1 MAMLEREEIGRSL
14 TGAWQLFLDRPDA
27 MRFFDVS
34 VDGFWRSFGAIGLI
48 VPAYAIVAVA
58 ERQVLLSDSLP
69 DESFSRGRVR
79 ARQGVGARASTGS
92 RCRSCSHSLP
102 VRSASAA
109 PIPPSSS
116 RRNWG
121 AVIAILPFAAI
132 DLLFA
137 FGLLDADIVGVLSAA
152 MLFVVLRYN
161 FIIARRAL
169 GVGIGFALIAH
180 RRLDF
185 VLSLAIA
192 QSVDWLF
199 GI

>member
-14 TGAWQLFLDRPDA
+14 TGAWQLFLNRPDA

-34 VDGFWRSFGAIGLI
+34 VGGFWRSFGAIGLI
-48 VPAYAIVAVA
+48 VPAYAIVAIA
-58 ERQVLLSDSLP
+58 EQQVLLSDSLP
-69 DESFSRGRVR
+69 DESFAEGAFVLDKALALSVDWITLPILLALLAGPLGISRTYPAFVV
-79 ARQGVGARASTGS
+79 A
-92 RCRSCSHSLP
+92 
-102 VRSASAA
+102 
-109 PIPPSSS
+109 
-116 RRNWG
+116 RNWG

-137 FGLLDADIVGVLSAA
+137 LGLLNADIVGVLSAA
-152 MLFVVLRYN
+152 MLFVILRYN

-169 GVGIGFALIAH
+169 GVGAGFALTLTVA
-180 RRLDF
+180 DF

-192 QSVDWLF
+192 QSVDWLV